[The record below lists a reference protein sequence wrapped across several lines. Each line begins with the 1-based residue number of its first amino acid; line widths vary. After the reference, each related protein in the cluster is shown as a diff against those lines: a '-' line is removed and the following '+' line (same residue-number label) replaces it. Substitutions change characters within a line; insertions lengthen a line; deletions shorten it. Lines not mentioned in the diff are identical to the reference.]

1 MNGIEFEIL
10 KLWRD
15 IPGLSFIEFDEKYF
29 KFRYPE
35 YNNKNYALLDDIRNL
50 ILKSHT
56 NFESHMWTDYHIIL
70 NKEMRN

>member
-15 IPGLSFIEFDEKYF
+15 IPGLSFLEFDEKYF

-35 YNNKNYALLDDIRNL
+35 YSNRKYALFDDARNL
-50 ILKSHT
+50 ILKS
-56 NFESHMWTDYHIIL
+56 EMWKDYQIIL
-70 NKEMRN
+70 NKTMRN

>member
-1 MNGIEFEIL
+1 MNGIDFEIL

-29 KFRYPE
+29 KFSYPN
-35 YNNKNYALLDDIRNL
+35 YSNKNYALFDDINNL

-56 NFESHMWTDYHIIL
+56 SFESHMWIDFQIIL
-70 NKEMRN
+70 NKKMRN

>member
-29 KFRYPE
+29 KFRFPE
-35 YNNKNYALLDDIRNL
+35 YSNRNYALFDDTRNL
-50 ILKSHT
+50 ILKS
-56 NFESHMWTDYHIIL
+56 ELWRDYQIIL